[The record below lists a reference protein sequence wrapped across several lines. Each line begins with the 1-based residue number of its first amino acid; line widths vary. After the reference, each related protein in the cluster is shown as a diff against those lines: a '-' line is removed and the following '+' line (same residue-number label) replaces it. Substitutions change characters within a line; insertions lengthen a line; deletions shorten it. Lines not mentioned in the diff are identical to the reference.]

1 MSSAFICGCAATVL
15 TSDEQALFADA
26 RPWGLILF
34 QRNIA
39 SPQQVQALVAAFRA
53 AVGDDDAPVLVDQEG
68 GRVQRLG
75 PPFWQSYPPAR
86 SFGAVYQ
93 GDKLAGLNAARQVA
107 RLIAD
112 DLHALGITVNCLPV
126 LDVPQAG
133 SHPVIGDRAYADQ
146 PESVALLAQAAI
158 AGLMDGGVLPV
169 IKHVP
174 GHGRAMSDSHHE
186 LPVVTASLA
195 ELRAGDFVPFAAH
208 AGAPMAMTAHIVYR
222 SIDPKTPATLSR
234 RVLGMVRDE
243 IGFDG
248 LIMTDD
254 LSMKALT
261 GSIGER
267 ASRALKAGCD
277 MLLHCNGN
285 FAEMVQ
291 VAEAAGPLAGQALL
305 RADRAR
311 RSRRAPQ
318 PFDRDQALIT
328 MNQLMGEPA

>member
-1 MSSAFICGCAATVL
+1 
-15 TSDEQALFADA
+15 
-26 RPWGLILF
+26 
-34 QRNIA
+34 
-39 SPQQVQALVAAFRA
+39 
-53 AVGDDDAPVLVDQEG
+53 
-68 GRVQRLG
+68 
-75 PPFWQSYPPAR
+75 
-86 SFGAVYQ
+86 
-93 GDKLAGLNAARQVA
+93 
-107 RLIAD
+107 
-112 DLHALGITVNCLPV
+112 
-126 LDVPQAG
+126 
-133 SHPVIGDRAYADQ
+133 
-146 PESVALLAQAAI
+146 
-158 AGLMDGGVLPV
+158 MDGGVLPV

-195 ELRAGDFVPFAAH
+195 ELRGGDFVPFAAH

-234 RVLGMVRDE
+234 RVLDMVRDE

-261 GSIGER
+261 GSIDER
-267 ASRALKAGCD
+267 ASRALEAGCD

-291 VAEAAGPLAGQALL
+291 VAEAAGPLAGKALL

-311 RSRRAPQ
+311 RSRLAPQ
-318 PFDRDQALIT
+318 PFDREQALIA
-328 MNQLMGEPA
+328 MNQLMGVPA

>member
-15 TSDEQALFADA
+15 TADEQALFADA

-34 QRNIA
+34 QRNIV

-75 PPFWQSYPPAR
+75 PPLWPSYPPAR
-86 SFGAVYQ
+86 SFGALYH
-93 GDKLAGLNAARQVA
+93 GDKLAGLNAVRQVA

-112 DLHALGITVNCLPV
+112 DLHALGITANCLPV
-126 LDVPQAG
+126 LDVPQPG
-133 SHPVIGDRAYADQ
+133 SHPVIGDRAYADM

-158 AGLMDGGVLPV
+158 VGLMDGGVLPV
-169 IKHVP
+169 IKHIP

-186 LPVVTASLA
+186 LPVVDASLA
-195 ELRAGDFVPFAAH
+195 ELRASDFVPFAAH
-208 AGAPMAMTAHIVYR
+208 AGAAMAMTAHIVYR

-234 RVLGMVRDE
+234 RVLDMVRGD
-243 IGFDG
+243 IGFGG

-261 GSIGER
+261 GSIAER
-267 ASRALKAGCD
+267 ASRALEAGCD
-277 MLLHCNGN
+277 MLLHCNGD
-285 FAEMVQ
+285 FAEMVE
-291 VAEAAGPLAGQALL
+291 VAETAGPLAGPALA
-305 RADRAR
+305 RAERAR

-318 PFDRDQALIT
+318 PFDREQALIA

>member
-15 TSDEQALFADA
+15 TPDERAFFAEA

-39 SPQQVQALVAAFRA
+39 SPQQVQALVGAFRD

-75 PPFWQSYPPAR
+75 PPFWPSYPAAGR
-86 SFGAVYQ
+86 VGTLYH
-93 GDKLAGLNAARQVA
+93 GDKLAGLEAARQVA

-112 DLHALGITVNCLPV
+112 DLYALGITVNCLPV

-133 SHPVIGDRAYADQ
+133 SHPVIGDRAYSDA
-146 PESVALLAQAAI
+146 PETVALLAQAAI

-169 IKHVP
+169 IKHLP
-174 GHGRAMSDSHHE
+174 GHGRAASDSHDE
-186 LPVVTASLA
+186 LPVVDATLA
-195 ELRAGDFVPFAAH
+195 ELRASDFVPFAAH

-222 SIDPKTPATLSR
+222 SIDPDNPATLSR
-234 RVLGMVRDE
+234 RVLEMVRDD

-261 GSIGER
+261 GSIGRR
-267 ASRALKAGCD
+267 ARRALEAGCD
-277 MLLHCNGN
+277 MLLHCNGD
-285 FAEMVQ
+285 FAEMTE
-291 VAEAAGPLAGQALL
+291 VAEAAGPLAGQALM

-311 RSRRAPQ
+311 RSRRPPR
-318 PFDRDQALIT
+318 PFDREGARIA
-328 MNQLMGEPA
+328 MNRLMGVPA

>member
-1 MSSAFICGCAATVL
+1 M
-15 TSDEQALFADA
+15 
-26 RPWGLILF
+26 
-34 QRNIA
+34 
-39 SPQQVQALVAAFRA
+39 
-53 AVGDDDAPVLVDQEG
+53 
-68 GRVQRLG
+68 
-75 PPFWQSYPPAR
+75 
-86 SFGAVYQ
+86 
-93 GDKLAGLNAARQVA
+93 
-107 RLIAD
+107 
-112 DLHALGITVNCLPV
+112 

-133 SHPVIGDRAYADQ
+133 SHPVIGDRAYADA

-186 LPVVTASLA
+186 LPVVEASLA
-195 ELRAGDFVPFAAH
+195 ELRACDFVPFAAH

-222 SIDPKTPATLSR
+222 SIDPKAPATLSR
-234 RVLGMVRDE
+234 RVLEMVRND

-267 ASRALKAGCD
+267 ARRALAAGCD

-285 FAEMVQ
+285 FAEMVA
-291 VAEAAGPLAGQALL
+291 VAQAAGPLAGLALA

-311 RSRRAPQ
+311 RSRRAPL
-318 PFDRDQALIT
+318 PFDRAQALIA

>member
-34 QRNIA
+34 QRNIVN
-39 SPQQVQALVAAFRA
+39 PQQVQALVAAFRA

-75 PPFWQSYPPAR
+75 PPFWPLYPPAR
-86 SFGAVYQ
+86 SFGALYH

-112 DLHALGITVNCLPV
+112 DLFALGITVNCLPV

-133 SHPVIGDRAYADQ
+133 SHPVIGDRAYADA
-146 PESVALLAQAAI
+146 PESVALLAQVAI

-186 LPVVTASLA
+186 LPVVKASLA
-195 ELRAGDFVPFAAH
+195 ELRACDFLPFAAH
-208 AGAPMAMTAHIVYR
+208 AGAAMAMTAHIVYH
-222 SIDPKTPATLSR
+222 SIDPKNPATLSR
-234 RVLGMVRDE
+234 RVLDMVRDD

-261 GSIGER
+261 GSIGQR

-291 VAEAAGPLAGQALL
+291 VAQAAGPLAGQALV

-311 RSRRAPQ
+311 RSRRPPQ
-318 PFDRDQALIT
+318 PFDREQARIA

>member
-34 QRNIA
+34 QRNIV

-75 PPFWQSYPPAR
+75 PPLWPSYPPAR
-86 SFGAVYQ
+86 SFGALYH
-93 GDKLAGLNAARQVA
+93 GDKLAGLNAVRQVA

-112 DLHALGITVNCLPV
+112 DLHALGITANCLPV
-126 LDVPQAG
+126 LDVPQPG
-133 SHPVIGDRAYADQ
+133 SHPVIGDRAYADM

-158 AGLMDGGVLPV
+158 VGLMDGGVLPV
-169 IKHVP
+169 IKHIP

-186 LPVVTASLA
+186 LPVVDASLA
-195 ELRAGDFVPFAAH
+195 ELRASDFVPFAAH
-208 AGAPMAMTAHIVYR
+208 AAQPMAMTAHIVYR

-234 RVLGMVRDE
+234 RVLDMVRGD
-243 IGFDG
+243 IGFGG

-267 ASRALKAGCD
+267 ASRALEAGCD
-277 MLLHCNGN
+277 MLLHCNGD
-285 FAEMVQ
+285 FAEMVE
-291 VAEAAGPLAGQALL
+291 VAETAGPLAGPALT
-305 RADRAR
+305 RAERAR

-318 PFDRDQALIT
+318 PFDREQALIA

>member
-1 MSSAFICGCAATVL
+1 
-15 TSDEQALFADA
+15 
-26 RPWGLILF
+26 
-34 QRNIA
+34 
-39 SPQQVQALVAAFRA
+39 
-53 AVGDDDAPVLVDQEG
+53 VLVDQEG

-75 PPFWQSYPPAR
+75 PPFWPSYPPAG
-86 SFGAVYQ
+86 SYGALYQ
-93 GDKLAGLNAARQVA
+93 GDKLAGLNAARQGA

-195 ELRAGDFVPFAAH
+195 ELRASDFVPFAAH

-234 RVLGMVRDE
+234 RVLDMVRDD

-261 GSIGER
+261 GSIGQR
-267 ASRALKAGCD
+267 ASRALMAGCD
-277 MLLHCNGN
+277 MLLHCNGD

-291 VAEAAGPLAGQALL
+291 VAEAAGPLVGQALL

-311 RSRRAPQ
+311 RSRRVPQ
-318 PFDRDQALIT
+318 PFDREQALVT
-328 MNQLMGEPA
+328 MNRLMGEAA